1 MTVPVTPRLV
11 VVVDDVEANR
21 ELAQATLEMIGWD
34 VRSFSTGADALAFL
48 DQATPQAMLLDV
60 RMPGMSGGQL
70 LRILR
75 ERPATRALRVIAYT
89 AHALPDEIAS
99 FMASGFDDVLI
110 KPARVADMRR
120 VLPRP
125 APPGG

>member
-1 MTVPVTPRLV
+1 MTMSVTPGLV

-21 ELAQATLEMIGWD
+21 ELAHATLEMIGWD
-34 VRSFSTGADALAFL
+34 VRSFSTGAAALDFL
-48 DQATPQAMLLDV
+48 EQATPEAMLLDV
-60 RMPGMSGGQL
+60 RMPGMSGERVL
-70 LRILR
+70 SRLR

-89 AHALPDEIAS
+89 AHALPDEIA
-99 FMASGFDDVLI
+99 GFRAAGFNDVLI

-125 APPGG
+125 APRLA

>member
-1 MTVPVTPRLV
+1 MNLPLIPGLV

-34 VRSFSTGADALAFL
+34 VRAFSNGTDALAFL
-48 DQATPQAMLLDV
+48 DQVVPEAMLLDV
-60 RMPGMSGGQL
+60 RMPEIGGEQVL
-70 LRILR
+70 AELRA
-75 ERPATRALRVIAYT
+75 RPATRSLRVVAYT
-89 AHALPDEIAS
+89 AHALPDEIAG
-99 FMASGFDDVLI
+99 FRAAGFDEVLI

-125 APPGG
+125 AARAA